1 MKDPVTSGA
10 RLNDDDG
17 ASFNERISMHTK
29 DRTPVESQSFTGRP
43 IDGAKTPVT
52 ASLTD
57 LNGKDGGHN
66 NYIRMASNPASA
78 ILRSED
84 QKKGSGGHEYDSNG
98 GGHQRRKSLSHNP
111 ASYGR
116 DHEVGS
122 RFDDKG
128 SYRQGDTSEFGQQQ
142 NYRPGEMRY
151 TQDDLHDI
159 RD

>member
-1 MKDPVTSGA
+1 MYSMKDPVTSGA
-10 RLNDDDG
+10 RLADDDA
-17 ASFNERISMHTK
+17 ASFNERVSMHTK
-29 DRTPVESQSFTGRP
+29 DRTPVESQSFNGRP
-43 IDGAKTPVT
+43 VDGAKTPVT

-57 LNGKDGGHN
+57 LNGGQDGGHN
-66 NYIRMASNPASA
+66 TYLRMSSNPVPA
-78 ILRSED
+78 IPRSED
-84 QKKGSGGHEYDSNG
+84 QKKSQGEHEYDSN
-98 GGHQRRKSLSHNP
+98 GHQRRKSLSHNP
-111 ASYGR
+111 ASY
-116 DHEVGS
+116 HEGGS